1 VGRSP
6 RYLSPEARALHG
18 LDAWA
23 RALSVAA
30 LVMVADQVTKQLV
43 VNNIARRESVELIF
57 GFEISNARNSG
68 IAFGLL
74 EGSSDALVLAL
85 TLGALALLVGYF
97 GAHARRPELWL
108 PVGLVVGG
116 ALGNL
121 ADRVRI
127 GAAIDFLDPPLWP
140 AFNIAD
146 IAIVAG
152 VGLFVALLLAPDGD
166 HAPAR

>member
-1 VGRSP
+1 
-6 RYLSPEARALHG
+6 LSSESRALRS

-23 RALSVAA
+23 RVIAVAG
-30 LVMVADQVTKQLV
+30 VIVAVDQFTKQLV
-43 VNNIARRESVELIF
+43 VDHVDAGRPVELIF
-57 GFEISNARNSG
+57 GFEISNVRNSG

-74 EGSSDALVLAL
+74 GGSSDALVLAL
-85 TLGALALLVGYF
+85 TLGALALLLGYF
-97 GAHARRPELWL
+97 AGHADRPELWL

-140 AFNIAD
+140 AFNLAD
-146 IAIVAG
+146 VAIVAG
-152 VGLFVALLLAPDGD
+152 VGLFVLMLLEPEGQDGAPG
-166 HAPAR
+166 

>member
-1 VGRSP
+1 VTR
-6 RYLSPEARALHG
+6 

-23 RALSVAA
+23 RGLSVAA

-43 VNNIARRESVELIF
+43 VNSIARREHVEVIF
-57 GFEISNARNSG
+57 GFEISNVRNSG

-85 TLGALALLVGYF
+85 TLGALGLLLAYF
-97 GAHARRPELWL
+97 GAHAHRPELWL

-121 ADRVRI
+121 ADRIRI

-140 AFNIAD
+140 AFNLAD

-152 VGLFVALLLAPDGD
+152 VGLFVAMLLAADGND
-166 HAPAR
+166 AARP

>member
-1 VGRSP
+1 MTGASAAGER
-6 RYLSPEARALHG
+6 LNG
-18 LDAWA
+18 LVSWA

-30 LVMVADQVTKQLV
+30 LVMAADQVTKQLV
-43 VNNIARRESVELIF
+43 VNHVARREPVELIF
-57 GFEISNARNSG
+57 GFEISNVRNSG

-97 GAHARRPELWL
+97 GAHASRPELWL

-140 AFNIAD
+140 AFNLAD

-152 VGLFVALLLAPDGD
+152 VGLFVMLLLEPDGG
-166 HAPAR
+166 HAAPG

>member
-6 RYLSPEARALHG
+6 RYSSSEPRALHG

-43 VNNIARRESVELIF
+43 VNHIAHREHVELIF
-57 GFEISNARNSG
+57 GFEISNVRNSG

-74 EGSSDALVLAL
+74 EGSSDALVLTL

-140 AFNIAD
+140 AFNVAD

-152 VGLFVALLLAPDGD
+152 VGLFVAMLLAADGND
-166 HAPAR
+166 AAQP

>member
-1 VGRSP
+1 LGSEP
-6 RYLSPEARALHG
+6 RALHG
-18 LDAWA
+18 LVSWA

-30 LVMVADQVTKQLV
+30 LMMVADQVTKQLV
-43 VNNIARRESVELIF
+43 VNHVARREPVELIF
-57 GFEISNARNSG
+57 GFEISNVRNSG

-74 EGSSDALVLAL
+74 EGSSDAVVLVL
-85 TLGALALLVGYF
+85 TLAALALLVGYF
-97 GAHARRPELWL
+97 GAHAHRPELWL

-127 GAAIDFLDPPLWP
+127 GAAVDFLDPPLWP
-140 AFNIAD
+140 AFNVAD

-152 VGLFVALLLAPDGD
+152 VGLFVALLLGPDGND
-166 HAPAR
+166 AAQP